1 MAMVKRT
8 FSIPDDVSETLNKTI
23 PNQERSKFISKL
35 LVDALKKRNRK
46 KLVDAIDNIQK
57 WEAQDESA
65 VDIIRR
71 IRSQHT
77 TQTAG

>member
-1 MAMVKRT
+1 MAMVNRT
-8 FSIPDDVSETLNKTI
+8 FSIPNEVSETLNETI

-46 KLVDAIDNIQK
+46 KLIDAIDSIQM

>member
-8 FSIPDDVSETLNKTI
+8 FSIPDDVSDTLNETI
-23 PNQERSKFISKL
+23 PNQERSKFVSKL
-35 LVDALKKRNRK
+35 LVDALKKRNRR
-46 KLVDAIDNIQK
+46 KLIDAIDNIQT

-71 IRSQHT
+71 IRARQSS
-77 TQTAG
+77 QTAV